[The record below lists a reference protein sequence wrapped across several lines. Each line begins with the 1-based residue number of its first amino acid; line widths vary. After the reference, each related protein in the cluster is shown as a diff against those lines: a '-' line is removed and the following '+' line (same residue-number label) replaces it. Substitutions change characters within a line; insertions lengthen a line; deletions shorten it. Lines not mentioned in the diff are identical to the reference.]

1 MIPAMKVGNELRRFS
16 RSTMGKLTLISI
28 TLMPLL
34 YSTLYL
40 WSFWNPFGNLSGLP
54 VALVNSD
61 RGASMN
67 GQPVNA
73 GKQVADGI
81 LANDALDWHLVSRQ
95 EALEGVR
102 TGEYYF
108 SVELPE
114 NFSEAVTSAS
124 GDKPEQAKLLATY
137 NDRNGYLSSV
147 IGENAMRVV
156 LQTVG
161 DRIGAQAVD
170 RLLVGMLNAGMGVSM
185 AADGAERVAGGADQ
199 LRDGIVQLDDGAGRL
214 QDGLV
219 RNKEGTT
226 QLTAG
231 AAELSDGAKQ
241 LAAGT
246 SELRT
251 NVDQGA
257 AQLEDMQGQIAE
269 FSGQIENA
277 GATAASANQSLSQAR
292 DVANGAAEAQ
302 GQSAQQITA
311 LADQLRPVDNPAV
324 QGVVAQLDQVARDLT
339 NGAAGP
345 ESQLVTDIN
354 NAADTAAM
362 LDQQLNDPN
371 SELNTGMATLEGSG
385 EQIGRLVDGVARID
399 DGAHQLADGADR
411 LHAGSVML
419 NTGAT
424 QLLDGANA
432 LKDGTGR
439 AEDGAVR
446 LSDGARELA
455 TKLREGTSQVPNWDP
470 QQRQEL
476 ATVMGGPVGVSQNNT
491 AGQNTFGSGLAPM
504 FFSMA
509 LFVGG
514 LMTYL
519 VIRPLSQR
527 QVSAGSSPVRTAL
540 DSFAPGA
547 VIAICQ
553 ALCVVGFTM
562 AITPFRPDSVIGVVA
577 LAMLV
582 AMMFTA
588 INQALNGLLGNGPG
602 RVTSL
607 SLLMVQVVSSGGMY
621 PPETQPQLL
630 QWIHPFMPMTYSV
643 DAFRQV
649 MYGTYD
655 ARLWISIAA
664 MLFVIA
670 LFLGITALAANRD
683 RTWSI
688 SRLHPAIDV

>member
-61 RGASMN
+61 RGAVMN
-67 GQPVNA
+67 GQEVNA
-73 GKQVADGI
+73 GAQVADGI
-81 LANDALDWHLVSRQ
+81 LANDAMDWHLVSKQ
-95 EALEGVR
+95 DAVEGVR

-114 NFSEAVTSAS
+114 NFSQAVTSAA
-124 GDKPEQAKLLATY
+124 GDKPEQAKLMATY
-137 NDRNGYLSSV
+137 NDRNGYLSSI

-161 DRIGAQAVD
+161 DKIGAQAVD
-170 RLLVGMLNAGMGVSM
+170 RLLVGMLNAGMGISM
-185 AADGAERVAGGADQ
+185 AADGAGRVSDGADQ
-199 LRDGIVQLDDGAGRL
+199 LHDGLVQLDDGAGQLR
-214 QDGLV
+214 DGLV

-226 QLTAG
+226 QLV
-231 AAELSDGAKQ
+231 DGAKQLRDGSAQ

-246 SELRT
+246 SELRSGV
-251 NVDQGA
+251 NEGA
-257 AQLEDMQGQIAE
+257 AKLEGLQGQIAS
-269 FSGQIENA
+269 FSGQLDDA
-277 GATAASANQSLSQAR
+277 GATAASANQSLSAAR
-292 DVANGAAEAQ
+292 DAANAAATTQ
-302 GQSAQQITA
+302 SQSATDVKN
-311 LADQLRPVDNPAV
+311 LADQLRPIDTPEVQAV
-324 QGVVAQLDQVARDLT
+324 VRQLDQVSQNLT
-339 NGAAGP
+339 TGGAGP
-345 ESQLVTDIN
+345 NSRMVTDIN

-362 LDQQLNDPN
+362 LDRQLNDPN
-371 SELNTGMATLEGSG
+371 SQLNTGMAALEGSG
-385 EQIGRLVDGVARID
+385 EQIGRLVDGVARLD
-399 DGAHQLADGADR
+399 DGAHRLADGADR
-411 LHAGSVML
+411 LHAGSIML

-424 QLLDGANA
+424 QLLDGSTA
-432 LKDGTGR
+432 LKDGTQR
-439 AEDGAVR
+439 AEDGSAQ
-446 LSDGARELA
+446 LADGASQLA
-455 TKLREGTSQVPNWDP
+455 RKLREGSGQVPNWNP
-470 QQRQEL
+470 EQRQEM
-476 ATVMGGPVGVSQNNT
+476 ATVMGGPVGVNQNNT
-491 AGQNTFGSGLAPM
+491 AGDNTFGAGLAPM

-527 QVSAGSSPVRTAL
+527 QVAAGSSPIRTAL

-547 VIAICQ
+547 VIATLQ

-562 AITPFRPDSVIGVVA
+562 AVTPFRPDSVVGVVA
-577 LAMLV
+577 LAIMV
-582 AMMFTA
+582 ACMFTA

-607 SLLMVQVVSSGGMY
+607 SLLMVQVVSCGGLY
-621 PPETQPQLL
+621 PTETQPQLL
-630 QWIHPFMPMTYSV
+630 QWIHPFMPMKYAV

-655 ARLWISIAA
+655 ARLWISIGA
-664 MLFVIA
+664 MILVTA

-688 SRLHPAIDV
+688 ARLHPAIDV